1 MYKNTFLTKHLNKNI
16 FNYIISNY
24 VFKNKKIEL
33 GMSVKS
39 YFFYN
44 NYNFYFSIFLLFN
57 FWYNKI
63 KIYLKKTKITIKS
76 QQTNF
81 FVVFSLFI
89 YPSLKNFNTFLK
101 KNKDVFYLT
110 FLITNFFF
118 NPLYILTTKLYLYK
132 QTFLILKLSMFLK
145 KENVFFI
152 FFYLNFFQ
160 IPLMLNKDYKQ
171 K

>member
-1 MYKNTFLTKHLNKNI
+1 
-16 FNYIISNY
+16 
-24 VFKNKKIEL
+24 
-33 GMSVKS
+33 MSVKS

-118 NPLYILTTKLYLYK
+118 NPLYVLTTKLYLYK
-132 QTFLILKLSMFLK
+132 QTFLILKLSMFL
-145 KENVFFI
+145 
-152 FFYLNFFQ
+152 
-160 IPLMLNKDYKQ
+160 
-171 K
+171 